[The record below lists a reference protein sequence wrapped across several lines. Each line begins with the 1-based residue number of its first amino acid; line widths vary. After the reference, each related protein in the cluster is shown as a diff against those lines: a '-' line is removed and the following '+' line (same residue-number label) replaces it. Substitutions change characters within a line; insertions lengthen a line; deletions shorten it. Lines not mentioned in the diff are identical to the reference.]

1 MFIGPALANKPAVKQ
16 HAQADQEHAH
26 TQLIDKVHGAQ
37 VEIRLTVRV
46 VLAEEIPKGGAEIEK
61 VFTVHDEGR

>member
-1 MFIGPALANKPAVKQ
+1 MFISPALANKPAVKQ

-26 TQLIDKVHGAQ
+26 TQLIDKVHSAQ
-37 VEIRLTVRV
+37 VEIRLTIWVI
-46 VLAEEIPKGGAEIEK
+46 LAEEIPKGGAEIEK